1 MQVEDE
7 QLTAS
12 FSPEWGFFRPRRSHR
27 VRELVP
33 GAVTWAIL
41 WGAANAMGILFLPRI
56 AWSLGIVVGAIRQ
69 PYLPD
74 LTPVMML
81 AGMFGF
87 LVGCFCGALV
97 KLGMWVFGLRPDPGG
112 WVGYGGLSGL
122 LGWWTGVTLMAL
134 DLFGHWNSFSAWS
147 WVAVTAISAGIM
159 IMLIMSFWGR
169 AFFGAVGAFGHPVV
183 ASVLLLVLVRFVLSD
198 ISQGQGEEQPQ
209 WEPATAIEIEI
220 EEEGTAELMETTGDQ
235 RE

>member
-1 MQVEDE
+1 
-7 QLTAS
+7 
-12 FSPEWGFFRPRRSHR
+12 
-27 VRELVP
+27 
-33 GAVTWAIL
+33 
-41 WGAANAMGILFLPRI
+41 
-56 AWSLGIVVGAIRQ
+56 
-69 PYLPD
+69 
-74 LTPVMML
+74 
-81 AGMFGF
+81 
-87 LVGCFCGALV
+87 
-97 KLGMWVFGLRPDPGG
+97 
-112 WVGYGGLSGL
+112 
-122 LGWWTGVTLMAL
+122 MAL

-209 WEPATAIEIEI
+209 WEPATAIEIE
-220 EEEGTAELMETTGDQ
+220 EEGTAELMETTGDQ